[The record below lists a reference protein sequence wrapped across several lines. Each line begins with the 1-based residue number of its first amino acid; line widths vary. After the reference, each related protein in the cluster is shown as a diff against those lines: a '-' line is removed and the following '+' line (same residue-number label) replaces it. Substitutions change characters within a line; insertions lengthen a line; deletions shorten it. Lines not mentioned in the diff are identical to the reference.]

1 MNTRSALARDI
12 TLMLIIKAIALYLIW
27 LAWFSGPQD
36 KNLDADKVGKTLITS
51 PATHKEANHAQDKIR
66 FDEPACF
73 ALGED
78 RVDRGNREQ
87 PWNQ

>member
-1 MNTRSALARDI
+1 MADLQTMNTRSALARDI

-51 PATHKEANHAQDKIR
+51 PATHKEANHAQR
-66 FDEPACF
+66 
-73 ALGED
+73 
-78 RVDRGNREQ
+78 
-87 PWNQ
+87 